1 MSFKREGNDQSQ
13 LNVLK
18 KRRVA
23 DLLAN
28 FIPEDEAALM
38 KNGRYTCLVCSHR
51 PIFDT
56 VDMLTVHRKGKKHL
70 EGMKW
75 FYRKKTQL
83 QRDIEKHHHHSYVA
97 KEEEQQEA
105 SSSAPLLTQTRK
117 ITHHALLKATPYSS
131 CHKRSSTRT
140 EQEQEQE
147 QSNVSSMCQPIQ
159 DGSRHSSHQTHG
171 ASSNAKSSTASDTS
185 AAAGHQH
192 GERKGEV
199 KKRGPQQNDPPDEEP
214 MTEQHRKELEHY
226 LKLKSDGWL
235 RDRSGNWIKDENVEF
250 DSDEDEP
257 PPVSQT

>member
-83 QRDIEKHHHHSYVA
+83 QRDFEKHHHHSYVA

-131 CHKRSSTRT
+131 CHKRSSTKT
-140 EQEQEQE
+140 EQEQEH
-147 QSNVSSMCQPIQ
+147 SNISSMCQPIQ
-159 DGSRHSSHQTHG
+159 DGSRHSSHQTQG

-199 KKRGPQQNDPPDEEP
+199 KKRGPQQNDPPDGEP